1 MKTKFI
7 KRIAAA
13 GMAVACMVATTVSA
27 FALEGSSNWNEV
39 YTDYLTGYAEA
50 DSNYTIEEM
59 RLDGVVSNPYSHS
72 YLYAYGEN
80 TYYIS
85 DSAKLQYGVDKVEAN
100 YYFYTSEGYEHSQ
113 YVNAGN

>member
-1 MKTKFI
+1 MKIKFI

-27 FALEGSSNWNEV
+27 FALEGRSNWNENGYSVDMKV

-72 YLYAYGEN
+72 YLYAYGE
-80 TYYIS
+80 
-85 DSAKLQYGVDKVEAN
+85 KLHK
-100 YYFYTSEGYEHSQ
+100 
-113 YVNAGN
+113 